1 MNGRSPS
8 YVLSIQSHVAFGHVG
23 NAAAVFPLQRLGF
36 EVLPIHTVQFSNHT
50 GYGQYRGQVFGA
62 EHVREVLQG
71 LRERGVLAQVAG
83 VLSGYVGDA
92 TIGEVILETVE
103 EIRRDNLQ
111 VRYLCDPVIGDVG
124 RGIFVQAAIPD
135 FFRNLALPC
144 ANIITPNQFEFE
156 LLTGSKLASVAEAV
170 RVAQQLRGRGPDI
183 VVITSLATDDMP
195 LDRLG
200 TLAINGEGAW
210 LVNTPRLALHPL
222 PNGMGDVFS
231 ATVLAHLLNDVPLA
245 EALERTTSTLYG
257 LVQATVVGSRDLP
270 LVAAQEQIVA
280 PGFVCE
286 AVKVG

>member
-23 NAAAVFPLQRLGF
+23 NDAAVFPLQRLGF

-92 TIGEVILETVE
+92 AIGEVILETVE
-103 EIRRDNLQ
+103 EIRRDNPQ

-183 VVITSLATDDMP
+183 VVITSLATDDIP

-286 AVKVG
+286 AVRVG